1 MKIQIELIT
10 DFGIFKSQLSEIE
23 DDKLEEFKQLSKNYY
38 KTGLELDLEDG
49 SFAIFTP
56 DIIKK
61 SIFKIKQ
68 NV

>member
-1 MKIQIELIT
+1 MRIQIELIT
-10 DFGIFKSQLSEIE
+10 DFGIFKSELSEIE
-23 DDKLEEFKQLSKNYY
+23 DDKLEEFKQLSKSYY

-56 DIIKK
+56 DTIKK